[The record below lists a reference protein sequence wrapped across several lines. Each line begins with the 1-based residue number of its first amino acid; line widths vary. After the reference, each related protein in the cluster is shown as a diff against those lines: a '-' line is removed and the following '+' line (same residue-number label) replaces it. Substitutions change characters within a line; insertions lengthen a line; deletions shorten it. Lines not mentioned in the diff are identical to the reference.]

1 MLYGVCLEGCGMCE
15 NNQNQYIMNVK
26 REIQRFFQLLVAV
39 FFLGAAIYTGE
50 FVYLLMAVAFYF
62 LSTLYRE

>member
-1 MLYGVCLEGCGMCE
+1 
-15 NNQNQYIMNVK
+15 MNVK
-26 REIQRFFQLLVAV
+26 REVQRFFQLLAAV

-50 FVYLLMAVAFYF
+50 FVYLLMAVVFYF